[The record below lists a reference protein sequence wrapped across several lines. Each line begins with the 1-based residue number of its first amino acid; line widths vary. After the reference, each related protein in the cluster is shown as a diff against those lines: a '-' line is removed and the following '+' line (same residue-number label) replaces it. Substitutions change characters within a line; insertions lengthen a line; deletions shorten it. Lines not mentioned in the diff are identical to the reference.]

1 MPNISQTI
9 RGSVNK
15 LILFC
20 AVVWSVVGIV
30 GDVIEVMS
38 IHPFFIYLPFKT
50 NGLGDLFKGVVHPKM
65 FQSLIPYK

>member
-15 LILFC
+15 LLLCC
-20 AVVWSVVGIV
+20 AVLWSVVGIV

-50 NGLGDLFKGVVHPKM
+50 NGLRDL
-65 FQSLIPYK
+65 